1 MSPKGFA
8 RTTGECLLRVGTKEL
23 AMSSQYGHHPCSS
36 SLEGTEE
43 VRLRTLWRA
52 AEAWPCVAGLEF
64 PWRGPERTLR
74 EVADEASV
82 THSGDP
88 GTLERTGPQCPSRR
102 AAVVEW
108 SFKSRKKPSVQ

>member
-1 MSPKGFA
+1 
-8 RTTGECLLRVGTKEL
+8 
-23 AMSSQYGHHPCSS
+23 MSSQYGHHPCSS

-43 VRLRTLWRA
+43 VRLRTLWSA

-82 THSGDP
+82 TVETP
-88 GTLERTGPQCPSRR
+88 GHWRGQGLGAHRGELQL
-102 AAVVEW
+102 
-108 SFKSRKKPSVQ
+108 